1 MPKYDPF
8 IRQELSRW
16 RNSNDLQ
23 NPKTGRLNWIP
34 SSGVHQSTF
43 GIRNLWGIKERRRC
57 CQYCGIR
64 YLSLLRRIHAS
75 IFREDSNIYIQTY
88 WHLHVSTGSD
98 TFPSTDIV
106 ASHTYRKVDWL
117 KIHIRDMTGE
127 LPTVEYRRL
136 GNSGLRVSV
145 PIVSERQ
152 YTGTSFF
159 AEINAILSTLGRG
172 DEFWER
178 SMGCE

>member
-1 MPKYDPF
+1 
-8 IRQELSRW
+8 
-16 RNSNDLQ
+16 
-23 NPKTGRLNWIP
+23 
-34 SSGVHQSTF
+34 
-43 GIRNLWGIKERRRC
+43 
-57 CQYCGIR
+57 
-64 YLSLLRRIHAS
+64 
-75 IFREDSNIYIQTY
+75 
-88 WHLHVSTGSD
+88 
-98 TFPSTDIV
+98 
-106 ASHTYRKVDWL
+106 
-117 KIHIRDMTGE
+117 MTGE